1 MSEGIILK
9 ALEKQDQRLDKIE
22 VTLGSIS
29 QELKKHGKTLA
40 EHGKILS
47 DHGRILSEHSQTL
60 ADHDEQPAFI
70 REYLGEK
77 VLTKQEYLEGQEQI
91 MTALKDLR
99 QEIPF
104 THGWLRR
111 HDENFVK
118 LNIGL
123 V

>member
-9 ALEKQDQRLDKIE
+9 ELRGIKK
-22 VTLGSIS
+22 
-29 QELKKHGKTLA
+29 ELKKHGKTLA
-40 EHGKILS
+40 EH
-47 DHGRILSEHSQTL
+47 SQTL
-60 ADHDEQPAFI
+60 ADHDEQLAFI

-99 QEIPF
+99 QEISF

-118 LNIGL
+118 LNMGYS
-123 V
+123 